1 MTEKKEK
8 EVYQELAT
16 FFGLVI
22 GSEDICFPTYEDI
35 QCYYNN
41 EVAKNIMNDINEFK
55 NSNSENFSR
64 LKNLYSNKKYSSFA
78 DLRRESKKQ
87 TYNYQLMLDDM
98 AELAIA
104 IYFSSPK
111 TLERLD
117 LLRSLGTACYNDK
130 IDEEIKWIHQ
140 KLKVNKKS
148 QS

>member
-104 IYFSSPK
+104 IYFGK
-111 TLERLD
+111 A
-117 LLRSLGTACYNDK
+117 RSLK
-130 IDEEIKWIHQ
+130 
-140 KLKVNKKS
+140 KLGNSVL
-148 QS
+148 